1 MNLRKKLWEEL
12 WPLCTHCGV
21 RSALTVGYGAPGW
34 PAQVGPDGSLMPPA
48 GHLERSS

>member
-12 WPLCTHCGV
+12 WPLCT
-21 RSALTVGYGAPGW
+21 ALTVGYGAPGW
-34 PAQVGPDGSLMPPA
+34 PAQVGPDGSLTPPA